1 MNLPQAAHLSRLSA
15 AVLFSAFAL
24 NFSALCWAGDSPSTE
39 LESLKYS
46 DLNLSKP
53 ADAAE
58 LYVRIKIASREVCR
72 RFERRDLQSQD
83 LFHQCVQ
90 QAIGIAVAKIDQPAL
105 YAVYNKKDPSSKQV
119 RLAGGQTG

>member
-1 MNLPQAAHLSRLSA
+1 MNSTRPTHLSRLSA
-15 AVLFSAFAL
+15 AVIFSAFAL
-24 NFSALCWAGDSPSTE
+24 NCSALCWAGDSSSTE

-90 QAIGIAVAKIDQPAL
+90 QAIGNAVAKIDRPAL
-105 YAVYNKKDPSSKQV
+105 YAIYNKKVPSSQQV